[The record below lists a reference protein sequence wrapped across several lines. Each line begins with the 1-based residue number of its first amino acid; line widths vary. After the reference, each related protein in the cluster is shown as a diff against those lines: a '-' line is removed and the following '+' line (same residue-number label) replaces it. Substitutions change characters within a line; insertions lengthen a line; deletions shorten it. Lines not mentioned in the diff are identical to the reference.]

1 MSKRDMNK
9 ENNNEEREYKNK
21 KWQHIKF
28 LILTAI
34 TMLSM
39 TLYIVWRAV
48 FTIPGYKE
56 YGWIPFLLGLAL
68 LIAEAASAI
77 EAFAH
82 CVDLTTKNEPDMPD
96 VPPELFPHVDILIAT
111 HNEDDDILFKTANA
125 CKYIDYP
132 DKSKVHI
139 YLCDD
144 GNRES
149 VRKLAKVIGVGY
161 FGMEKNDLAKAGNLN
176 NAIAQTNS
184 PLIVTF
190 DADMIPNSNFLY
202 ETVPYFFLPKMKKE
216 DGKWVMKEKDE
227 IDEDDKI
234 GFIQT
239 PQSFYNPD
247 LFQYNLY
254 SEGRIPNEQDYFFR
268 QVNVAR
274 NSSNAPIYAGS
285 NTVISREALE
295 EVGGI
300 CTGTITEDFETGLLI
315 EAKGYKCYAINKLLA
330 KGLSPTTVTSLI
342 KQRERWA
349 RGCIHSL
356 RRHHII
362 LNPKFPLKL
371 KIAYMTCRSYWD
383 SFVRRFVYIM
393 CPIVFILLGI
403 PSVICGLKEL
413 ILIWLPNYILYA
425 ITLRAVS
432 GNIRNARIS
441 NNIDT
446 ILFPYLMVPILA
458 EVLHIHKQEFVVTD
472 KSKNQNNNA
481 EKFLALPHIIL
492 LVLSVISLIIALRAL
507 IIGQSYGTIVIIYW
521 LLVNSASLLMAVF
534 FMFGRKNY
542 RATERFTIKV
552 PIYIM
557 VGNETIESETLDVSE
572 GGMSTLVA
580 KAIYFDDDDIFD
592 VRLTD
597 RDYEATMKVKIASVI
612 EISGKGFKY
621 CFQIV
626 DIDEDNKKEFMQIVF
641 DREHSLPQNISTTYS
656 VYGDIASNVA
666 GRVTKNSRSAR
677 KFARLEINR
686 EYPLVNRGSVNVK
699 NFNFEYILLEDR
711 VSNPNSC
718 KIELGE
724 NVILECHK
732 EKEGLYM
739 VDNIDDLMENPEFRK
754 ILSLWDKYD

>member
-1 MSKRDMNK
+1 
-9 ENNNEEREYKNK
+9 
-21 KWQHIKF
+21 
-28 LILTAI
+28 
-34 TMLSM
+34 M
-39 TLYIVWRAV
+39 TIYIVWRAV
-48 FTIPGYKE
+48 FTIPGFKE
-56 YGWIPFLLGLAL
+56 YGWIPFFLGLAL

-82 CVDLTTKNEPDMPD
+82 CLDLTAKHEPEMPV

-111 HNEDDDILFKTANA
+111 HNEDNDILFKTANA

-144 GNRES
+144 GNREA
-149 VRKLAKVIGVGY
+149 VRKLANVIGVGY

-176 NAIAQTNS
+176 NAIAQTKS

-190 DADMIPNSNFLY
+190 DADMIPSSNFLY
-202 ETVPYFFLPKMKKE
+202 ETVPYFFLPKMKKNDE
-216 DGKWVMKEKDE
+216 GNWVMKEEDE

-239 PQSFYNPD
+239 PQSFYNAD

-315 EAKGYKCYAINKLLA
+315 EAKGYKCYAVNKLLA
-330 KGLSPTTVTSLI
+330 KGLSPTTVASLI

-371 KIAYMTCRSYWD
+371 KISYMTCRSYWD

-393 CPIVFILLGI
+393 CPIIFILLGI

-413 ILIWLPNYILYA
+413 LLIWLPNYILYA

-446 ILFPYLMVPILA
+446 ILFPYLMVPIMA
-458 EVLHIHKQEFVVTD
+458 EILHIHKQEFVVTD
-472 KSKNQNNNA
+472 KRKNQSNDV
-481 EKFLALPHIIL
+481 EKFLALPHIVLLIL
-492 LVLSVISLIIALRAL
+492 SFISLIIALRSL
-507 IIGQSYGTIVIIYW
+507 VINQSYGSIVVIYW
-521 LLVNSASLLMAVF
+521 LLVNCASILMAVF

-542 RATERFTIKV
+542 RTTERFSV
-552 PIYIM
+552 EAEVNIY
-557 VGNETIESETLDVSE
+557 VGEEVYEAVSVDISE
-572 GGMSTLVA
+572 GGISAIAEKT
-580 KAIYFDDDDIFD
+580 IYFSEDDVFDICIKD
-592 VRLTD
+592 KG
-597 RDYEATMKVKIASVI
+597 YEAFMKVKIASVS
-612 EISGKGFKY
+612 EIKKKGFKY

-626 DIDEDNKKEFMQIVF
+626 EIDDDNKKEYMQIIF
-641 DREHSLPQNISTTYS
+641 DREHSLPQSISTAYS
-656 VYGDIASNVA
+656 VYSDIAFNIK
-666 GRVTKNSRSAR
+666 GRTTTNSYSAR
-677 KFARLEINR
+677 KYARMEVNR
-686 EYPLVNRGSVNVK
+686 EYPLVKRGMVFIK
-699 NFNFEYILLEDR
+699 NFNFEYVLLEER
-711 VSNPNSC
+711 ASNPTNC
-718 KIELGE
+718 KIELAS
-724 NVILECHK
+724 NVILECHR
-732 EKEGLYM
+732 ERAGLYK
-739 VDNIDDLMENPEFRK
+739 VDNIKELMENPEFRK
-754 ILSLWDKYD
+754 IISMWDVYG

>member
-1 MSKRDMNK
+1 MSEKKKKHKKR
-9 ENNNEEREYKNK
+9 E
-21 KWQHIKF
+21 HIKF
-28 LILTAI
+28 IILTVL
-34 TMLSM
+34 TVTSM
-39 TLYIVWRAV
+39 TIYLVWRAV
-48 FTIPGYKE
+48 FTLPGVKE

-68 LIAEAASAI
+68 LIAEVVSAM
-77 EAFAH
+77 EAFVH
-82 CVDLTTKNEPDMPD
+82 CVDLTVKTEPEMPV
-96 VPPELFPHVDILIAT
+96 VPPELFPEVDILIAT
-111 HNEDDDILFKTANA
+111 HNEDNDILFKTANA

-132 DKSKVHI
+132 DKSKVHV

-144 GNRES
+144 GNREA
-149 VRKLAKVIGVGY
+149 VRKLAETLKVGY
-161 FGMEKNDLAKAGNLN
+161 FGMEHNDLAKAGNLN
-176 NAIAQTNS
+176 NAIAQTHS

-202 ETVPYFFLPKMKKE
+202 ETVPYFFLPKMKKDDE
-216 DGKWVMKEKDE
+216 GNWVMKEEDE
-227 IDEDDKI
+227 IDENDKI

-268 QVNVAR
+268 QVNVGR
-274 NSSNAPIYAGS
+274 NSANAPIYAGS

-315 EAKGYKCYAINKLLA
+315 ESKGYKCYAVNKLLA
-330 KGLSPTTVTSLI
+330 KGLSPTTVSSLI

-371 KIAYMTCRSYWD
+371 KISYLSCRSYWD

-393 CPIVFILLGI
+393 CPIIFILLGV
-403 PSVICGLKEL
+403 PAVICGLKEL
-413 ILIWLPNYILYA
+413 LLIWLPNYILYA

-432 GNIRNARIS
+432 GNIRNSRIS

-458 EVLHIHKQEFVVTD
+458 EVLHIHKNEFVVTD
-472 KSKNQNNNA
+472 KSKNQNNNVDRL
-481 EKFLALPHIIL
+481 LALPHIIL
-492 LVLSVISLIIALRAL
+492 LILSAIALFIAVRDAV
-507 IIGQSYGTIVIIYW
+507 INQSFGSIVVIYW
-521 LLVNSASLLMAVF
+521 LLVNSASLLMAIF
-534 FMFGRKNY
+534 FMLGRKNY
-542 RATERFTIKV
+542 RSSERFNVRV
-552 PIYIM
+552 PLSITVEGKTY
-557 VGNETIESETLDVSE
+557 ETITTDVSE
-572 GGMSTLVA
+572 GGMSTVVS

-592 VRLTD
+592 VRVRD
-597 RDYEATMKVKIASVI
+597 REYNAAMKVKIASVS
-612 EISGKGFKY
+612 EIKDKGFKY

-626 DIDEDNKKEFMQIVF
+626 EIDDDNKKEYMQIVF
-641 DREHSLPQNISTTYS
+641 DREHSLPQTISTTSS
-656 VYGDIASNVA
+656 VYGDIASNIK
-666 GRVTKNSRSAR
+666 GRVTKTSTSSR

-686 EYPLVNRGSVNVK
+686 EYPLLRRGSVFLK
-699 NFNFEYILLEDR
+699 NFNFEYVLLEDR
-711 VSNPNSC
+711 ASNPVNC

-732 EKEGLYM
+732 DRAGLYA
-739 VDNIDDLMENPEFRK
+739 VDNIDDLMENPDFLK
-754 ILSLWDKYD
+754 ILSLWDIYD